1 MISLQSIAIAVAAA
15 FVIGLGG
22 GSWMAW
28 SLTADYYQAVEAK
41 RVSVQSKEVLKLTE
55 KVLQTER
62 KNDETTGKLNKLALD
77 FTAKRDADAATISGL
92 LRTNRWLRSPVVC
105 EATTGASP
113 AASGSSADTATEGYL
128 SEEFRR
134 ELASILARADEAAAY
149 AEVAHEYALKIEQ
162 QRQRLSKENK

>member
-1 MISLQSIAIAVAAA
+1 MLNLQSIAIAIAAA

-62 KNDETTGKLNKLALD
+62 KNDETTGKLNKLTLD
-77 FTAKRDADAATISGL
+77 FATKRDADSATISRL
-92 LRTNRWLRSPVVC
+92 LRDKSSWVRSPVVC
-105 EATTGASP
+105 EAPAGAST
-113 AASGSSADTATEGYL
+113 AASGTATDTAPKGYL

-134 ELASILARADEAAAY
+134 DLASILARADEAAAY
-149 AEVAHEYALKIEQ
+149 AEVAHEYALKIEE
-162 QRQRLSKENK
+162 QRERMKNE

>member
-1 MISLQSIAIAVAAA
+1 
-15 FVIGLGG
+15 
-22 GSWMAW
+22 MAW

-62 KNDETTGKLNKLALD
+62 KNDETTGKLNKLSVD
-77 FTAKRDADAATISGL
+77 FTAKRNADSATISRL
-92 LRTNRWLRSPVVC
+92 LRDKSSWVRSPVVC

-113 AASGSSADTATEGYL
+113 AASSTVADTASEGYL

-149 AEVAHEYALKIEQ
+149 AEVAHEYALKIEE
-162 QRQRLSKENK
+162 QREKLKNE